1 MFNSQENI
9 LYLDFDFVIGNL
21 QITKNQSTF
30 LISFVAA
37 GSNLWKSKPGDF
49 EDKALVD
56 QTVLTGQAPVVPDW
70 AGVKVTT
77 ALRNSDRETTLL

>member
-1 MFNSQENI
+1 M
-9 LYLDFDFVIGNL
+9 
-21 QITKNQSTF
+21 
-30 LISFVAA
+30 AA
-37 GSNLWKSKPGDF
+37 GSNLWKSKPSDF

-77 ALRNSDRETTLL
+77 SLRNSDRETTLL